1 MNIIELQQTYNIL
14 IQREK
19 KAELF
24 FENEKVAQAKKDAWI
39 PEFNKITECLSLLM
53 RKYKEITGNEMK
65 DSEVLNGFE

>member
-53 RKYKEITGNEMK
+53 EKYIEITGEVMSDDN
-65 DSEVLNGFE
+65 VLNGFK